1 MNGKSKLMVKY
12 KPVDQYLS
20 CFFDSIGSELFFFF
34 YQKARYIQLI
44 QVDFQLSGLDDYVK
58 NCVLFMNILYLKRTV
73 DNLINFPY
81 SFPAVFLKKY
91 WNIYWKIFFHI
102 YEF

>member
-12 KPVDQYLS
+12 KPVDHHFS

-44 QVDFQLSGLDDYVK
+44 QVDFQLSEFDDYVK
-58 NCVLFMNILYLKRTV
+58 NCVLFMSILYLKHTV

-81 SFPAVFLKKY
+81 SFPAVFKKKN
-91 WNIYWKIFFHI
+91 WNILENLFSYI
-102 YEF
+102 